1 MSLML
6 TDPALADL
14 CPYQSRSRR
23 EQLPFD
29 SFKQLPYNPYKES
42 QGLTATYSG

>member
-1 MSLML
+1 MSSML

-14 CPYQSRSRR
+14 CPYQSRSMR
-23 EQLPFD
+23 EQPRFD